1 MAMCKVRPRHWVAA
15 GEKRLA
21 ALEGREPRQQT
32 AWVVDHE
39 LYDPVR
45 REWVRKLRTFPTK
58 KEAEAWRDENVRDIK
73 AKKLTATK
81 ITVAQAAQRW
91 IEAVT
96 HGRKDKG
103 PAETSTLRQ
112 YNYLANTY
120 VIPHLG
126 GIKLTDLSQADVAD
140 FRKHLLNKVSRSLAR
155 KCLMALKGILS
166 EAMFQ
171 GLVTSNVATLVQV
184 GKDNAEEEKVVV
196 PEVAEVRAI
205 LAELDRRAIPGPK
218 GRMWRRYR
226 VMIALAIHTGMR
238 AGEIRGLPWTAVD
251 LQEARVHVWQRA
263 DEGGKVAKTTKSKAG
278 YRSIPIPA
286 DLVQMLREW
295 KLEAGSHAL
304 VFATK
309 TGKPEFLSNITR
321 RAWFPVQLAAGI
333 TTPVLDENGEAVH
346 KDGKPPVE
354 PRHNFHRLRHFHASM
369 LINDGANPKDVQVE
383 MGHADIQMTYNVYG
397 HLFNDKDSNRRRSER
412 SERLASLLS

>member
-1 MAMCKVRPRHWVAA
+1 MAMCSVRKREWISAK
-15 GEKRLA
+15 EKRLA
-21 ALEGREPRQQT
+21 ASEGREPRKQT

-39 LYDPVR
+39 LYDPAQR
-45 REWVRKLRTFPTK
+45 NWVRAHKTFPTR
-58 KEAEAWRDENVRDIK
+58 KEAETWKDENVRDIK
-73 AKKLTATK
+73 TKKLVATK
-81 ITVAQAAQRW
+81 TTVAQAAQRW

-96 HGRKDKG
+96 HGRKDRG
-103 PAETSTLRQ
+103 PAEASTLRQ

-126 GIKLTDLSQADVAD
+126 NIKLADLSQADVAD
-140 FRKHLLNKVSRSLAR
+140 FRKRLLQRVSRSLAR

-166 EAMFQ
+166 EAQFQ
-171 GLVTSNVATLVQV
+171 NLVTANVAALVHV
-184 GKDNAEEEKVVV
+184 GKDNNEEEKVVV
-196 PEVAEVRAI
+196 PEVAEIRAI
-205 LAELDRRAIPGPK
+205 LAELDRRAIPGPE
-218 GRMWRRYR
+218 GRKWRRYR

-238 AGEIRGLPWTAVD
+238 ASEIRGLPWTAVD

-263 DEGGKVAKTTKSKAG
+263 DENGVVAKTTKSKAG
-278 YRSIPIPA
+278 YRSISIPA
-286 DLVQMLREW
+286 DLVHMLREW
-295 KLEAGSHAL
+295 KLEAGGHAL

-321 RAWFPVQLAAGI
+321 RAWFTVQIAAGI
-333 TTPVLDENGEAVH
+333 TEPVLDENGDVVRE
-346 KDGKPPVE
+346 DGKPVVE

-369 LINDGANPKDVQVE
+369 LIADGANPKDVQVE
-383 MGHADIQMTYNVYG
+383 MGHSDIQITYNVYG